1 MIMIENQLDRII
13 ELLEEI
19 SDRLYEKPIDRRIDN
34 NKFLTKAEMLLDLD
48 DIDTK

>member
-1 MIMIENQLDRII
+1 MIEDKLNIII

-19 SDRLYEKPIDRRIDN
+19 SDRLYEKPIDKRIDN

-48 DIDTK
+48 SDDK